1 MATKKNPLDEK
12 FKQDELLLERL
23 TNDQLT
29 CRDCK
34 LRYNDDELPCNT
46 SKCEMFQVKP
56 DKVLSGGECDEKVTE

>member
-1 MATKKNPLDEK
+1 MATNKNKLDKK

-34 LRYNDDELPCNT
+34 LRYNDDELPYNT
-46 SKCEMFQVKP
+46 SRCEIFRIKP
-56 DKVLSGGECDEKVTE
+56 DEVLSGGECDEKIRE